1 MKILLIQHLYFLN
14 GSGGTEKICTFLA
27 NGFDGLG
34 HEVEIATCQ
43 NIKGR
48 PVFPL
53 NTRVKVTNI
62 FSENIHQTKLKPLFN
77 YKGLNPIQWIRYK
90 VNKKL
95 AKKANKDLLKEMG
108 GAEGLFKNN
117 LRLRAKAWKNYIES
131 RKPDIII
138 TMSVSS
144 VLEITFEN
152 DYHIPIVNSVN
163 GRPDYDYSDILGYRS
178 PFEMDLLKNAY
189 KSLAGIQILFESYR
203 EFLPQTFQGKISV
216 IPNPVP
222 QFDDGEIVKHDGS
235 KHKYKIVNIAT
246 LANHCKQ
253 QLLAIEAFAAIEK
266 KHPEWELHFWGEGED
281 LNFLDDKIKK
291 LHLQDKVFLN
301 GFINNPV
308 SKLQESDLFIFPSKY
323 EGFPL
328 ALTEAMSAGLPALGF
343 STCSGVNE
351 LIIHNISG
359 FLAKDINEL
368 KLYLEKLIENVN
380 LRSEMGKNGHF
391 QMMKFNSEKILN
403 QWILFLNDCK

>member
-222 QFDDGEIVKHDGS
+222 QFDDGKIVKHEGS

-308 SKLQESDLFIFPSKY
+308 SKLQEYDLFIFPSKY